1 MFLAEQQN
9 LMMAGYE
16 GGGTVEGEAQ
26 ISKLGR
32 QEIGNAISRVSD
44 RRRRL
49 KPGEEVI

>member
-1 MFLAEQQN
+1 M
-9 LMMAGYE
+9 MMAWYE
-16 GGGTVEGEAQ
+16 GGLTVEGKAQ

-44 RRRRL
+44 RRSRL